1 MMLEKLTKILQNYVE
16 DDILI
21 TKDMALVADL
31 GLNSLEMFSVVTS
44 IEEEF
49 DVEVSERAIHKMV
62 VVQDIL
68 DYLDD
73 NC

>member
-1 MMLEKLTKILQNYVE
+1 MLEKLTKILQSYVV
-16 DDILI
+16 DDMLI

-31 GLNSLEMFSVVTS
+31 GLNSLEMFSVVTR

-49 DVEVSERAIHKMV
+49 AVEVSERVIHKMV

-68 DYLDD
+68 DYLEDS
-73 NC
+73 C